1 VRATTDIRP
10 TQGRFRVVSEFEP
23 SGDQPAA
30 ITALAEKVNAGDK
43 DVVLLGATGTGKSA
57 TTAWLIEQVQR
68 PTLIMAPNKTLA
80 AQLANE
86 FRELL
91 PNNAVE
97 YFVSYYDYYQP
108 EAYVPQTDTYI
119 EKDSSI
125 NEEVER
131 LRHSATQALLT
142 RRDVVVVA
150 TVSCIYGL
158 GTPQEYVDRALKISV
173 GEERDRDEL
182 LRTLVTEQYTRND
195 LSFTRGTF
203 RVRGDTIE
211 VFPVY
216 EELAVRIE
224 MFGDE
229 VERLYY
235 LHPLTGEVV
244 REVQEL
250 FVFPATHYVAGPDR
264 MDRAIKTIEAELEQR
279 LAELERQGKLL
290 EAQRLRMRTTYD
302 IEMMRQVGFCS
313 GIENYSRHIDGR
325 VPGTA
330 GSCLIDY
337 FPDDFL
343 LVIDESHV
351 TVPQIGGMY
360 EGDMSRK
367 RTLVEHGFRLPS
379 AMDNRPLKWEE
390 FTDRIGQT
398 VYLSATP
405 GDYELGRTGG
415 EVVEQV
421 IRPTGLVDPEVVIK
435 PTKGQIDDLVHE
447 IRIRTEKDERILV
460 TTLTKK
466 MAEDLTDYLLELGIK
481 VRYLH
486 SEVDTLRRVEL
497 LRELRQGEYDV
508 LVGINLLR
516 EGLDLPEVSLVAIL
530 DADKEGFLRSGKSLI
545 QTIGRAA
552 RNVSGQVHMYADK
565 ITPSMAHAIEETNR
579 RREKQIAYN
588 AERGIDPQPLR
599 KKIVDILDGIY
610 REAEDSETAEL
621 IGGSGRQQSR
631 GKAPVPGLSSKKA
644 AGKGKA
650 GAIDVQGLPRNE
662 LADLITQMNE
672 QMLAAARELQFEVAA
687 RLRDELSELKKELRQ
702 LDAAHA

>member
-1 VRATTDIRP
+1 MRTTTDIRP
-10 TQGRFRVVSEFEP
+10 TQGRFQVVSEFEP

-30 ITALAEKVNAGDK
+30 IKALAEKVNTGEK

-68 PTLIMAPNKTLA
+68 PTLVMAPNKTLA

-131 LRHSATQALLT
+131 LRHSATQSLLT

-158 GTPQEYVDRALKISV
+158 GTPEEYVDRALKVSV
-173 GEERDRDEL
+173 GEERDREEL
-182 LRTLVTEQYTRND
+182 LRILVTEQYTRND

-211 VFPVY
+211 IFPVY

-264 MDRAIKTIEAELEQR
+264 MERAIRGIEAELEQR
-279 LAELERQGKLL
+279 LAELEKQGKLL

-325 VPGTA
+325 APGSA

-405 GDYELGRTGG
+405 GPYELGRAQG
-415 EVVEQV
+415 EFVEQV

-447 IRIRTEKDERILV
+447 IRLRTEKDERVLV

-530 DADKEGFLRSGKSLI
+530 DADKEGFLRSGTSLI

-579 RREKQIAYN
+579 RREKQVAYN
-588 AERGIDPQPLR
+588 TERGIDPQPLR

-610 REAEDSETAEL
+610 REAEDSESSAEL
-621 IGGSGRQQSR
+621 LGGSGRQQSR
-631 GKAPVPGLSSKKA
+631 GKAPVPGLSSKK
-644 AGKGKA
+644 KGKA

-687 RLRDELSELKKELRQ
+687 RLRDELTELKKELRQ

>member
-1 VRATTDIRP
+1 VRAKTDLRP

-23 SGDQPAA
+23 SGDQPTA
-30 ITALAEKVNAGDK
+30 IAQLSDRVRRGDK
-43 DVVLLGATGTGKSA
+43 DSVLLGATGTGKSA

-68 PTLIMAPNKTLA
+68 PTLVMAPNKTLA

-131 LRHSATQALLT
+131 LRHSATMSLLT

-158 GTPQEYVDRALKISV
+158 GTPQEYVDRSLRLRV
-173 GEERDRDEL
+173 GEERDRDDL

-211 VFPVY
+211 IFPVY
-216 EELAVRIE
+216 EELAVRVE

-244 REVQEL
+244 REVEEL

-264 MDRAIKTIEAELEQR
+264 MERAIRSIEAELEQR

-325 VPGTA
+325 APGSA

-405 GDYELGRTGG
+405 GDFELGRVQGD
-415 EVVEQV
+415 VVEQV
-421 IRPTGLVDPEVVIK
+421 IRPTGLVDPEVVVK

-447 IRIRTEKDERILV
+447 IRLRTEKDERVLV

-530 DADKEGFLRSGKSLI
+530 DADKEGFLRSNRSLI

-552 RNVSGQVHMYADK
+552 RNVSGQVHMYADT
-565 ITPSMAHAIEETNR
+565 ITPSMALAIEETNR
-579 RREKQIAYN
+579 RREKQVAYN
-588 AERGIDPQPLR
+588 TERGIDPQPLR

-610 REAEDSETAEL
+610 REAEDAENSSAKL
-621 IGGSGRQQSR
+621 LGGSGRQQSR
-631 GKAPVPGLSSKKA
+631 GKAPVPGLSSK
-644 AGKGKA
+644 AGRAKA
-650 GAIDVQGLPRNE
+650 GAIDVEGLPRAE

-687 RLRDELSELKKELRQ
+687 RLRDELAELKKELRQ

>member
-1 VRATTDIRP
+1 MRTTTDLRP
-10 TQGRFRVVSEFEP
+10 TRGRFRVVSEFEP

-30 ITALAEKVNAGDK
+30 ITALAERVRAGATDT
-43 DVVLLGATGTGKSA
+43 VLLGATGTGKSA

-68 PTLIMAPNKTLA
+68 PTLVMAPNKTLA

-86 FRELL
+86 FRELM
-91 PNNAVE
+91 PDAAVE

-119 EKDSSI
+119 EKDSSV

-131 LRHSATQALLT
+131 LRHSATNSLLT
-142 RRDVVVVA
+142 RRDVVVVS

-158 GTPQEYVDRALKISV
+158 GTPEEYVERALKIKV
-173 GEERDRDEL
+173 GEERDRDDL

-216 EELAVRIE
+216 EELACRIE

-244 REVQEL
+244 REVDEL

-264 MDRAIKTIEAELEQR
+264 MERAIATIEAELEQR
-279 LAELERQGKLL
+279 LGELERQGKLL

-325 VPGTA
+325 APGSA
-330 GSCLIDY
+330 GACLIDY

-405 GDYELGRTGG
+405 GDYELGRVQGD
-415 EVVEQV
+415 VVEQV
-421 IRPTGLVDPEVVIK
+421 IRPTGLVDPEVVVK

-447 IRIRTEKDERILV
+447 IRLRTDKDERVLV

-530 DADKEGFLRSGKSLI
+530 DADKEGFLRSNRSLI

-552 RNVSGQVHMYADK
+552 RNVSGQVHMYADT
-565 ITPSMAHAIEETNR
+565 ITPSMAQAIEETNR

-588 AERGIDPQPLR
+588 RERGIDPQPLR

-610 REAEDSETAEL
+610 RAAEETETSTEL
-621 IGGSGRQQSR
+621 LGGSGRQQSR
-631 GKAPVPGLSSKKA
+631 GKAPVPGLSSKA
-644 AGKGKA
+644 RAKA
-650 GAIDVQGLPRNE
+650 GGIDTQGLPRAE
-662 LADLITQMNE
+662 LADLITQMND

-687 RLRDELSELKKELRQ
+687 RLRDELTELKKELRQ